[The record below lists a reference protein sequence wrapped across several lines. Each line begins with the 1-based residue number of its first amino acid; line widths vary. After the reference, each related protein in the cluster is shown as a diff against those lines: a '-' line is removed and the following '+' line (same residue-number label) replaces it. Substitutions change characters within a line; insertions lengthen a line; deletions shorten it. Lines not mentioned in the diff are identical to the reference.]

1 MQSRL
6 TGVAAAALGIGLAA
20 AACSSGGTPA
30 SRAANAAKGHA
41 SSVPSQSPASGS
53 RVSASAGTIG
63 AGCGK
68 IPASGMGSLSGMASA
83 PVATAASHNPQLT
96 DLAHAISAA
105 GLTSSLNSA
114 KAITVFAPDNAA
126 LRALGSGNVK
136 TLMANRPDLVKV
148 LQYHVVNGRVTPAE
162 LATGKPLMTQLGLPV
177 RPARSGHRYK
187 INSAEVVCGNIQTAN
202 ATVYIVSKV
211 LIPTT

>member
-1 MQSRL
+1 
-6 TGVAAAALGIGLAA
+6 
-20 AACSSGGTPA
+20 
-30 SRAANAAKGHA
+30 
-41 SSVPSQSPASGS
+41 
-53 RVSASAGTIG
+53 
-63 AGCGK
+63 
-68 IPASGMGSLSGMASA
+68 MASA

-126 LRALGSGNVK
+126 LKALGSGNVK
-136 TLMANRPDLVKV
+136 TLMANRSDLVKV
-148 LQYHVVNGRVTPAE
+148 LQYHVVNARVTPAE

-177 RPARSGHRYK
+177 HPARSGHRYK
-187 INSAEVVCGNIQTAN
+187 INSAEVVCGNIQTSN
-202 ATVYIVSKV
+202 ATVYILNKV